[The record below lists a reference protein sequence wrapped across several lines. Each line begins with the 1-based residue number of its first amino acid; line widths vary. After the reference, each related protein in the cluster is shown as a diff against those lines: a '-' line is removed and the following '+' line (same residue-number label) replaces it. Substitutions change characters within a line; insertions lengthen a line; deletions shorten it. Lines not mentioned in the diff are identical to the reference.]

1 MRFRSYCDVAAQ
13 SKLCVWPLPSLFSVS
28 RLFVLTWGQ
37 VVLSGTGG
45 LFLFA
50 GGSSQS
56 SGLECLALFSWPA
69 SCQTEVSTTRW
80 PVSLTLLL
88 QGYGAFWYCH
98 VARSAT
104 DMLGCGHSHLG
115 TSSCGL
121 SAAGWRPLT
130 LALSEYLEGPYALLK
145 PLPVSKEIQGGLGF

>member
-13 SKLCVWPLPSLFSVS
+13 SKLCVWPLPCLFSVS

-45 LFLFA
+45 LFLFT

-104 DMLGCGHSHLG
+104 DVLGCGHSHLG

-145 PLPVSKEIQGGLGF
+145 PLPVSKEIQGA